1 MSYGLKSVK
10 AGQKVQIRVTAFLT
24 SSLFHE
30 AKKRKKALTGVV
42 EKMDDPYDTV
52 IKDIR
57 LGGKLITS
65 GWGVKD
71 NQQYVELKNLKL
83 LKRKKG

>member
-10 AGQKVQIRVTAFLT
+10 IGQKVQIKVTTSLI
-24 SSLFHE
+24 SSLFRE
-30 AKKRKKALTGVV
+30 AKTRKKALTGVV
-42 EKMDDPYDTV
+42 EKMDDHYDAV

-57 LGGKLITS
+57 LDGKLITS
-65 GWGVKD
+65 GWGVKG
-71 NQQYVELKNLKL
+71 NRQYVELKNLKL

>member
-10 AGQKVQIRVTAFLT
+10 IGQKVQIRVTDFLT
-24 SSLFHE
+24 DALFHE

-42 EKMDDPYDTV
+42 EKMGDQYDSV

-57 LGGKLITS
+57 LDGKLITS
-65 GWGVKD
+65 GWGERG

-83 LKRKKG
+83 LKIKKG